1 MTAIVVN
8 APSANKAPSPLL
20 QTETHFGV
28 LDSWRGV
35 AALLVALFH
44 LNVLSPIYSLH
55 FVRNSYLFVDFFFV
69 LSGFVITHSYG
80 HRLGTLEDA
89 GRFVMRRLGRLW
101 PLHAVVLIAFIIVEG
116 GRAISTARGASFA
129 NPPFT
134 GATSLHSILTNLLF
148 GQSLGIEQQLTWN
161 PPSWSICAEF
171 WTYLIFASALLAGA
185 TWLRRIRFASE
196 YLLGAL
202 LAGSACILVLFARHG
217 IDATYDL
224 GVVRCIYG
232 FTAGHLT
239 YRLWQATS
247 GVRFKTGLLE
257 VAVVIAIAIYVSLAG
272 RTFIS
277 FLAPLMFA
285 AVVFVFAFEAGP
297 ISSLMLNRGSVW
309 LGRISYSIYM
319 WQAFIIFNFVDRAV
333 AALEKVTGRT
343 FTTTAPVD
351 AVRGMD
357 AGKLIAFDGQ
367 IVPILATLV
376 FVALVI
382 AVATASYY
390 LIEMPGQR
398 LFARLARGLRR
409 QVADRTD
416 PVAELVLLGGAL
428 APPLSP
434 ESAGSFMLDRGSRP
448 VEPAELVNH

>member
-1 MTAIVVN
+1 MPAIVVN
-8 APSANKAPSPLL
+8 ASSASKVSDPIL
-20 QTETHFGV
+20 QTKIHFGV

-44 LNVLSPIYSLH
+44 LNILSSIYSLN

-69 LSGFVITHSYG
+69 LSGFVISHSYG
-80 HRLGTLEDA
+80 ARLGTLEGV
-89 GRFVMRRLGRLW
+89 GRFMMRRLGRLW
-101 PLHAVVLIAFIIVEG
+101 PLHAVVLIAFIVVEG
-116 GRAISTARGASFA
+116 GRAILTARGASFV

-134 GATSLHSILTNLLF
+134 GATSFHSILTNLLF

-171 WTYLIFASALLAGA
+171 WTYLIFASAMLAGA
-185 TWLRRIRFASE
+185 TWLRRVSFATE

-232 FTAGHLT
+232 FMVGHLT
-239 YRLWQATS
+239 YCFWQATS
-247 GVRFKTGLLE
+247 GIRIKTGFLE
-257 VAVVIAIAIYVSLAG
+257 VAVVIAVAVYVSLAG
-272 RTFIS
+272 RTGYS
-277 FLAPLMFA
+277 FLAPLVFA
-285 AVVFVFAFEAGP
+285 AVVFVFAFETGP
-297 ISSLMLNRGSVW
+297 ISGLMLNRGSVW

-319 WQAFIIFNFVDRAV
+319 WQAFIIFNFIDRAV
-333 AALEKVTGRT
+333 AALEKATGQT
-343 FTTTAPVD
+343 FTTTVPVD
-351 AVRGMD
+351 AVTGSD
-357 AGKLIAFDGQ
+357 AGKLIVFGGQ
-367 IVPILATLV
+367 VVPILATLF

-382 AVATASYY
+382 VVASASYY
-390 LIEMPGQR
+390 LVEKPGQR

-409 QVADRTD
+409 QVVDRTSLFGE
-416 PVAELVLLGGAL
+416 PVLLGGAL

-434 ESAGSFMLDRGSRP
+434 ESPGSFVLDQDSRE
-448 VEPAELVNH
+448 VEPVELVNH

>member
-1 MTAIVVN
+1 
-8 APSANKAPSPLL
+8 
-20 QTETHFGV
+20 
-28 LDSWRGV
+28 
-35 AALLVALFH
+35 LLVALFH
-44 LNVLSPIYSLH
+44 LNILSSIYSLH

-69 LSGFVITHSYG
+69 LSGFVISHSYG
-80 HRLGTLEDA
+80 HRLETMEGV

-116 GRAISTARGASFA
+116 GRAISTARGASFV

-134 GATSLHSILTNLLF
+134 GATSFHSILTNLLF
-148 GQSLGIEQQLTWN
+148 GQSLGIESQLTWN

-232 FTAGHLT
+232 FTVGHLT
-239 YRLWQATS
+239 YCLWQATS
-247 GVRFKTGLLE
+247 GVRFKTGFLE
-257 VAVVIAIAIYVSLAG
+257 VAVVIAVAIYVSLAG
-272 RTFIS
+272 RTGYS
-277 FLAPLMFA
+277 FLAPLVFA

-297 ISSLMLNRGSVW
+297 ISGLMSNRGSVW

-319 WQAFIIFNFVDRAV
+319 WQAFIIFNFIDRAV

-351 AVRGMD
+351 AVTGSE
-357 AGKLIAFDGQ
+357 AGKLITFGGQ
-367 IVPILATLV
+367 VVPIVATLF

-382 AVATASYY
+382 AVASASYY
-390 LIEMPGQR
+390 LIEQPGQR
-398 LFARLARGLRR
+398 LFARLASGLRR
-409 QVADRTD
+409 QLADRTNLF
-416 PVAELVLLGGAL
+416 AEPLLLGGAQ

-434 ESAGSFMLDRGSRP
+434 ESACSFMLDQDSQP
-448 VEPAELVNH
+448 VEPAELVNP

>member
-1 MTAIVVN
+1 MPAIVVN
-8 APSANKAPSPLL
+8 ASSASKVSDPIL
-20 QTETHFGV
+20 QTKIHFGV

-44 LNVLSPIYSLH
+44 LNILSSIYSLN

-69 LSGFVITHSYG
+69 LSGFVISHSYG
-80 HRLGTLEDA
+80 ARLGTLEGV
-89 GRFVMRRLGRLW
+89 GRFMMRRLGRLW
-101 PLHAVVLIAFIIVEG
+101 PLHAVVLIAFIVVEG
-116 GRAISTARGASFA
+116 GRAILTARGASFV

-134 GATSLHSILTNLLF
+134 GATSFHSILTNLLF

-171 WTYLIFASALLAGA
+171 WTYLIFASAMLAGA
-185 TWLRRIRFASE
+185 TWLRRVSFATE

-232 FTAGHLT
+232 FMVGHLT
-239 YRLWQATS
+239 YCFWQATS
-247 GVRFKTGLLE
+247 GIRIKTGFLE
-257 VAVVIAIAIYVSLAG
+257 VAVVIAVAVYVSLAG
-272 RTFIS
+272 RTGYS
-277 FLAPLMFA
+277 FLAPLVFA
-285 AVVFVFAFEAGP
+285 AVVFVFAFETGP
-297 ISSLMLNRGSVW
+297 ISGLMLNRGSVW

-319 WQAFIIFNFVDRAV
+319 WQAFIIFNFIDRAV
-333 AALEKVTGRT
+333 AALEKATGQT
-343 FTTTAPVD
+343 FTTTVPVD
-351 AVRGMD
+351 AVTGSD
-357 AGKLIAFDGQ
+357 AGKLIVFGGQ
-367 IVPILATLV
+367 VVPILATLF

-382 AVATASYY
+382 VVASASYY
-390 LIEMPGQR
+390 LVEKPGQR

-409 QVADRTD
+409 QVVDRTSRFGE
-416 PVAELVLLGGAL
+416 PVLLGGAL

-434 ESAGSFMLDRGSRP
+434 ESPGSFVLDQDSRE
-448 VEPAELVNH
+448 VEPVELVNH